1 MEAGEGAKG
10 RKGRD
15 ERVYVCG
22 GCQGIKRFYGMLRLS
37 FSFLFFLRFWVSIL
51 LPLFSRALGTNFNFT
66 DHAFGF
72 ALMVNLTPA
81 ADSEIM
87 RSAVVGTTR
96 DMLRP
101 PIFMEPVRRVRFSTN
116 DSFSCPDDDAGFTI
130 PVILQ
135 GWSPSSD

>member
-1 MEAGEGAKG
+1 MCARSKG
-10 RKGRD
+10 RAAEGRRREDWRQARGGGKEGKGRD
-15 ERVYVCG
+15 ECVYVCG

-81 ADSEIM
+81 ADSGIM

-101 PIFMEPVRRVRFSTN
+101 PIFYGSCEKG
-116 DSFSCPDDDAGFTI
+116 SF
-130 PVILQ
+130 Q
-135 GWSPSSD
+135 Y

>member
-1 MEAGEGAKG
+1 
-10 RKGRD
+10 
-15 ERVYVCG
+15 
-22 GCQGIKRFYGMLRLS
+22 MLRLS

-72 ALMVNLTPA
+72 ALLVNLTPA
-81 ADSEIM
+81 ADSGIM